1 MTPVCSMETP
11 TTPLSVVGA
20 LIAMKSLR
28 NTIAVL
34 VRGWPR
40 PDEFGAIVIRENP
53 SDPHWRYPII
63 VLAYGVTEVEARL
76 AVLRWNDQHRP
87 TPAHV
92 SPHRENSTEHERA
105 E

>member
-20 LIAMKSLR
+20 LIIMHSLR

-40 PDEFGAIVIRENP
+40 LNEFGAIVIHRSQRRAVP
-53 SDPHWRYPII
+53 ML
-63 VLAYGVTEVEARL
+63 VLAYGVTEVEARIE
-76 AVLRWNDQHRP
+76 VLRWNDKHRP
-87 TPAHV
+87 TPAQA
-92 SPHRENSTEHERA
+92 SPHCENSTEYEHVE
-105 E
+105 